1 MQYELFSE
9 SDFQQDPPLAGRIFC
24 ALGSFSISTR
34 ALQERLQAL
43 GAEFKPSTKVS
54 RNVHYVLV
62 GRGAPQDQL
71 DYLQTLA
78 FHGYCPRVL
87 DAAQLDDLLAG
98 HYSQYLVPQKIQKQ
112 LHLTLL
118 HYLQFQVDYS
128 QGLNPLYTRELYVA
142 PDTQTP
148 QAQLYQQLGDRGI
161 YANPYIDETTD
172 VLVISDHTLDCLR
185 AGQTNETLHY
195 IEETYNQS
203 RAQTYRYV
211 MTTES
216 QLLSF
221 LSH

>member
-9 SDFQQDPPLAGRIFC
+9 SDFQQDSPLAGRTVC
-24 ALGSFSISTR
+24 ALGAFSLSSR
-34 ALQERLQAL
+34 ALQERLLAL
-43 GAEFKPSTKVS
+43 GADFRPGTKVS
-54 RNVHYVLV
+54 RNTHYVLV
-62 GRGAPQDQL
+62 GRGAPQDQME
-71 DYLQTLA
+71 YLRTLA

-87 DAAQLDDLLAG
+87 SATELDDLLAG
-98 HYSQYLVPQKIQKQ
+98 HYAPYRVPLKIQKQ
-112 LHLTLL
+112 LHLTLQ

-148 QAQLYQQLGDRGI
+148 QALLYQQLGNRGV
-161 YANPYIDETTD
+161 YANPYIDDTTD
-172 VLVISDHTLDCLR
+172 VLVISDQTLGCLKS
-185 AGQTNETLHY
+185 GQSCDVLRY

-203 RAQTYRYV
+203 RAQSYRYV

-221 LSH
+221 LSR